1 MPNPCLDYL
10 VDPKN
15 FQGVTRLFVLSF
27 ENNTYRKV
35 HTVCYLSKLE
45 IKDYNVINDGQNFLD
60 QLVKN
65 DLRTY
70 DNIRKIA
77 IDQGGDCTTGWVL
90 DHNYFN
96 NYFNN

>member
-35 HTVCYLSKLE
+35 HTVYYLSKLE

-65 DLRTY
+65 NLRTY

-77 IDQGGDCTTGWVL
+77 IDQGADCTTCWVL